1 LHWLNRRSASV
12 RAVLQLLYTEA
23 ISPSGFSLH
32 RGRATRDPRRA
43 NFARWCGGIGLR
55 RWAGSKSHLRQS

>member
-23 ISPSGFSLH
+23 ISPSGFSLY
-32 RGRATRDPRRA
+32 RGRATRSPGERT
-43 NFARWCGGIGLR
+43 LL
-55 RWAGSKSHLRQS
+55 AGVAG